1 MSTASYFLILGAAVM
16 ILSEFVMPRLDK
28 VLASRRGPDSRRRGV
43 EWQRFQRTKSR
54 QGLMLGA
61 FLFLIGIFSVFTR

>member
-1 MSTASYFLILGAAVM
+1 MSTASYFLIFGASVM
-16 ILSEFVMPRLDK
+16 ILSGLIMPRLDK
-28 VLASRRGPDSRRRGV
+28 VLANRSGPDSRRRSV

-61 FLFLIGIFSVFTR
+61 FLFLIGVFSVLTG